1 MPASERAITDTSN
14 WDKPRILENL
24 PEYLDW
30 CVQKSEK
37 SKNMSTASKKPGSP
51 HTLVVTGAG
60 LRAAD
65 ATRYVRESIKQFFK
79 C

>member
-1 MPASERAITDTSN
+1 MPGSERAITDTSG

-30 CVQKSEK
+30 CVHKSEK
-37 SKNMSTASKKPGSP
+37 SENMSTASKKPGSP

-65 ATRYVRESIKQFFK
+65 ATRYVRESIKQNFK